1 MHGLN
6 GGLQLGA
13 LWVGSSVMGGRTVS
27 GLVRAG
33 HTLRGCSAFTGM
45 IALWVCVFGVDSNGV
60 MSDPFWKGVV
70 RDTNQSGWSL
80 LNRAIDVPACRG
92 ELAWGKSRPGGK
104 SRS

>member
-1 MHGLN
+1 VLCGL
-6 GGLQLGA
+6 LL
-13 LWVGSSVMGGRTVS
+13 SKGGRTVS

-45 IALWVCVFGVDSNGV
+45 NALWVCVFGVGLKGV
-60 MSDPFWKGVV
+60 MSDPFWKGVA
-70 RDTNQSGWSL
+70 RNTNQSGWSL